1 MQMSLTKQD
10 LIAFERSLADRY
22 DDGHYPYLVH
32 FSGGNED
39 QLIELFKEIEPGDWI
54 FSTHRSH
61 YHWLLSGGSTDHL
74 ESLIARGK
82 SMFVFDRARNFYT
95 SSILAATPAIAAGV
109 AWALKRKGS
118 SRKVWCFIGDGAA
131 DEGHFYEAARYVE
144 GFGLP
149 CTFIVEDNNRSVSA
163 CRDERWGCY
172 AEPCQFK
179 CVRRYSYE
187 PTYPHGGSGTPGWLK
202 FKTQAILEI
211 MPERQKFVYD
221 PVGAEMKYKD
231 AVKESM
237 EVLAAAKV
245 IFIGYNVRHG
255 SAYGTLN
262 DIPMEQRLETPVAE
276 NLMAGLAMGMSLEGY
291 RPVLFF
297 ERQDFLYNALDA
309 LVNQADKIEAISD
322 GQFSFPLIIRAV
334 IGGTTP
340 FYAGITHTSDLT
352 KLCCRMFTFPVVKP
366 MTSGAVLGA
375 YRAAMDYP
383 GPVFISESKELHETV
398 C

>member
-1 MQMSLTKQD
+1 MSLTKLD
-10 LIAFERSLADRY
+10 LIDFERMLADRY

-39 QLIELFKEIEPGDWI
+39 QLIELFKEIKPGDWI

-61 YHWLLSGGSTDHL
+61 YHYLLAGGSMDHL

-82 SMFVFDRARNFYT
+82 SMFVFDRERNFYT

-118 SRKVWCFIGDGAA
+118 TRKVWCFIGDGAA

-144 GFGLP
+144 GFDLP
-149 CTFIVEDNNRSVSA
+149 CTFIIEDNNRSVSA
-163 CRDERWGCY
+163 CKDERWGCY
-172 AEPCQFK
+172 EEPCQFR
-179 CVRRYSYE
+179 CVRRYHYT
-187 PTYPHGGSGTPGWLK
+187 PNYPHGGSGTSGWLK
-202 FKTQAILEI
+202 FKCKAELERTPI
-211 MPERQKFVYD
+211 KKDLDFDLVD
-221 PVGAEMKYKD
+221 VGMKYKD
-231 AVKESM
+231 AVKQSM
-237 EVLAAAKV
+237 DMLAAAGA

-276 NLMAGLAMGMSLEGY
+276 NLMAGLAMGMSLEGF

-297 ERQDFLYNALDA
+297 ERHDFIYNALDA
-309 LVNQADKIEAISD
+309 LVNQADKVEIISE
-322 GQFSFPLIIRAV
+322 GQFRFPLIIRAV
-334 IGGTTP
+334 VGGVTP

-352 KLCCRMFTFPVVKP
+352 ELCSRMFSFPVVRP
-366 MTSGAVLGA
+366 ETSGEVLGV
-375 YRAAMDYP
+375 YRAALNCP
-383 GPVFISESKELHETV
+383 GPVLISEPKDLHEAV